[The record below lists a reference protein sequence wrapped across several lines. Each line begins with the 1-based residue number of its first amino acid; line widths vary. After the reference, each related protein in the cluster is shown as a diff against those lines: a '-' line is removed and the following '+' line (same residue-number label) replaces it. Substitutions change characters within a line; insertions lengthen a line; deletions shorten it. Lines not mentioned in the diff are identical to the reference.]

1 MWQDTFNSKSCIPLL
16 PSSLSPPASLFP
28 LVPFLITCPPS
39 SQLSHCP
46 PHPVSH
52 FQHCLSHHDG
62 RPKIMGQDKPFL
74 PIILKYFCWV
84 FIRSNKKTH
93 WCSKTILGW
102 SHLLSLNMLYLEGKE
117 VPSHLPRIHLT
128 TNTPLRTCYNHCPG
142 SVPWVVDT
150 WEAPVTSCELS
161 LPWSQDPTSV
171 LRHQSWC

>member
-1 MWQDTFNSKSCIPLL
+1 MGLEVLEPKPTSRPPNFESTMT
-16 PSSLSPPASLFP
+16 SSLLFP
-28 LVPFLITCPPS
+28 Y
-39 SQLSHCP
+39 SHRLASP
-46 PHPVSH
+46 T
-52 FQHCLSHHDG
+52 
-62 RPKIMGQDKPFL
+62 KMGCIASKTTSQDKPFL

-84 FIRSNKKTH
+84 FICSNKKTH

-171 LRHQSWC
+171 LGHQSWC